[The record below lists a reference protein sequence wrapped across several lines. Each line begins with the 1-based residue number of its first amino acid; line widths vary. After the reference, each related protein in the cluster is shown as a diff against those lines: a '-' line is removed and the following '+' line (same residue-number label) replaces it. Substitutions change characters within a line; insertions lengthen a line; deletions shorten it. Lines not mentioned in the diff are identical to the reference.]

1 MSRICHIKYSMQNN
15 TNTCET
21 CCWHDSF
28 SWACFNG
35 NSPYCAD
42 FTDDNCTCIQYEM
55 RDDSS
60 GLNGDDR

>member
-1 MSRICHIKYSMQNN
+1 MPND
-15 TNTCET
+15 TNTCRT

-42 FTDDNCTCIQYEM
+42 FTDDNCTCVQYEM

-60 GLNGDDR
+60 GLNGDD